1 MKKRLVLSLALSLG
15 LLGVLGKGAGAQSF
29 TNYTIQTGETFWTIS
44 QKFKL
49 DINQLVAANP
59 DQNPNNLYAGLV
71 IKLPTTQTTPQQ
83 YTVLAGETFW
93 TISQKLKVSLQQ
105 LIDANPSVQT
115 NNVYAGL
122 VLNVPGTSAQTS
134 TPTPITTPT
143 ATTTTYIIQS
153 GDTFWTLA
161 QRFGV
166 PYNDIVAAN
175 PTANPMNLYPGL
187 VVQIPQKSAVEIKAP
202 SYLADG
208 QFPLRKGSYTP
219 FDDNYGDGRGFD
231 SMGNPTRKH
240 EGVDVIAP
248 KGTPI
253 YSAFDGV
260 VTNKGWNT
268 LGGWRLTVRTPDGKY
283 ALYYAHLSRYA
294 SNVEVGTRITKGQL
308 IGYVGDTGYGPEG
321 TSGHFVAHL
330 HFGIYDIA
338 NGFTPVNPFQ
348 HLKYWESRL

>member
-1 MKKRLVLSLALSLG
+1 MKKRLVLSLALSFA
-15 LLGVLGKGAGAQSF
+15 LLGVGVNGTGAQSL
-29 TNYTIQTGETFWTIS
+29 TNYTIQSGETFWTLS

-49 DINQLVAANP
+49 DMNQLIAANP

-71 IKLPTTQTTPQQ
+71 IKLPIASTT

-93 TISQKLKVSLQQ
+93 TISQKLKVELQQ
-105 LIDANPSVQT
+105 LIDANPNVQP

-122 VLNVPGTSAQTS
+122 VLNIPGTSAPTSTS
-134 TPTPITTPT
+134 TPTTK

-175 PTANPMNLYPGL
+175 PTVNPMNLYPGL
-187 VVQIPQKSAVEIKAP
+187 TVQIPQKTAEAVKAP
-202 SYLADG
+202 TYLADG

-240 EGVDVIAP
+240 EGVDVIAE

-253 YSAFDGV
+253 YSAYDGV

-321 TSGHFVAHL
+321 TSGQFVAHL
-330 HFGIYDIA
+330 HVGIYDIA